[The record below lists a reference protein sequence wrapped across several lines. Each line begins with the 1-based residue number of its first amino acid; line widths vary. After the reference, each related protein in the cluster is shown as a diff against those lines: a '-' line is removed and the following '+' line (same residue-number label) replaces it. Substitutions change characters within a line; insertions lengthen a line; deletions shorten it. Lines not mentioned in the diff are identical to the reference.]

1 MKLIRG
7 LHNVPKGFH
16 CALSIGNF
24 DGVHLGHRH
33 VIEQLIQQAKALNL
47 PSVVMVFEPQPL
59 EFFAPEQARP
69 RLTRFHEKIRA
80 LEETDVD
87 FVICVRFNAEFS
99 QLAPQ
104 AFVQQVLIETLG
116 VRYLVVGHDFR
127 FGAKRL
133 GDFDYL
139 AQASQQNGFGLAQM
153 DKFELDGERVSSTQ
167 IRRLLAE
174 GDLESAQLR
183 LGRPYTL
190 SGIVSHGQ
198 KLGRTIG
205 FPTANIRLRYKTPV
219 QGVFAVK
226 VILPD
231 GRMLAGMANVGT
243 RPTLGRHAQN
253 LEVHIFDL
261 DEDLYSQHIEV
272 QFCQRLRD
280 EQKFDGLEALVQQIQ
295 RDDFEAKQWFESDR
309 ITRLRK

>member
-7 LHNVPKGFH
+7 LHNVPKAFR
-16 CALSIGNF
+16 CALSVGNF

-33 VIEQLIQQAKALNL
+33 VIQQLIQQAKALNV
-47 PSVVMVFEPQPL
+47 PSAVMIFEPQPL
-59 EFFAPEQARP
+59 EFFAFEQARP
-69 RLTRFHEKIRA
+69 RLTRFHEKVRA
-80 LEETDVD
+80 LAETDLD

-99 QLAPQ
+99 QLEPS
-104 AFVQQVLIETLG
+104 AFVQQVLMETLG
-116 VRYLVVGHDFR
+116 VQYLVVGHDFR

-139 AQASQQNGFGLAQM
+139 KQAADQYGFGLAQM
-153 DKFELDGERVSSTQ
+153 EKFELAGERVSSTQ

-183 LGRPYTL
+183 LGRPYIL

-205 FPTANIRLRYKTPV
+205 FPTANIRLRYKAPV
-219 QGVFAVK
+219 VGVFAVRVK
-226 VILPD
+226 LTD
-231 GRMLAGMANVGT
+231 GRVLAGMANVGT

-253 LEVHIFDL
+253 LEVHLFNFN
-261 DEDLYSQHIEV
+261 ENLYSQHIEV
-272 QFCQRLRD
+272 QFCHRLRD
-280 EQKFDGLEALVQQIQ
+280 EQKFASIEALVQQIQ
-295 RDDFEAKQWFESDR
+295 RDDIEAKQWLESDK